1 MWLSCTRASHK
12 RTIHGFTPDQW
23 GEVDKVSVEKLAV
36 DGGTPVRTT
45 SLPSVGNKSG
55 RDFGQE
61 EMANLTEV
69 MDSGT
74 LFRYGGKFVVQLEQ
88 EFAGM
93 LGLKHGVAST
103 SGTSAIHIAIGA
115 IQPNPGDEII
125 TSPITDMG
133 TLIGIMAQ
141 NAIPVFADLDPRTF
155 TLLPESVESLITEKT
170 KAIIPVHLFGQMADM
185 DPIMAIGKKYGIPV
199 IEDCCQAYFS
209 EYKGHLSGTMGAI
222 NCFSMQQSK
231 HMTTGDGGITVT
243 DDDNLST
250 RAKLF
255 MDKGWPREPGV
266 PREYLFLGM
275 NYRMNE
281 LTGAVAAAQI
291 RKVRNT
297 VEKRRRIADQITG
310 LIKDAPGVI
319 PPFVREGCKHSWW
332 LYALMIDQKAMK
344 CTPAEFA
351 TALSREGIPAS
362 VGYIGKPIFTTEIF
376 QKQRAYG
383 YGCPFTCPHATPR
396 EYNESDTP
404 NTLTI
409 LANIMPLSINEFFT
423 EQDIEDYGK
432 AINKVARAYAK

>member
-1 MWLSCTRASHK
+1 V
-12 RTIHGFTPDQW
+12 DQ
-23 GEVDKVSVEKLAV
+23 VSIEKLAV
-36 DGGTPVRTT
+36 DGGTPIRTGP
-45 SLPSVGNKSG
+45 LPSVGNKSG

-69 MDSGT
+69 MNSGT

-93 LGLKHGVAST
+93 LGLKHGIAST

-133 TLIGIMAQ
+133 TLIGILAQ
-141 NAIPVFADLDPRTF
+141 NAIPVFADLDPKTY
-155 TLLPESVESLITEKT
+155 TVLPESIESLITEKT
-170 KAIIPVHLFGQMADM
+170 KAITPVHLFGQMADM
-185 DPIMAIGKKYGIPV
+185 DPILAIGRKHGIKV

-209 EYKGHLSGTMGAI
+209 EYNGHLSGTMGDI

-243 DDDNLST
+243 DNDDLST

-281 LTGAVAAAQI
+281 LTGAVASAQI
-291 RKVRNT
+291 KKVRGT
-297 VEKRRRIADQITG
+297 VEKRRRIADAITK
-310 LIKDAPGVI
+310 LIKDAPGVV
-319 PPFVREGCKHSWW
+319 PPHVREGCKHSWW
-332 LYALMIDQKAMK
+332 LYALTIDQSLMK

-351 TALSREGIPAS
+351 LALSKEGIPAS

-383 YGCPFTCPHATPR
+383 YGCPFTCPHANPR
-396 EYNESDTP
+396 EYKESDTP
-404 NTLTI
+404 NTLEI

-423 EQDIEDYGK
+423 EKDIEDYGK
-432 AINKVARAYAK
+432 AINKVANAYARS